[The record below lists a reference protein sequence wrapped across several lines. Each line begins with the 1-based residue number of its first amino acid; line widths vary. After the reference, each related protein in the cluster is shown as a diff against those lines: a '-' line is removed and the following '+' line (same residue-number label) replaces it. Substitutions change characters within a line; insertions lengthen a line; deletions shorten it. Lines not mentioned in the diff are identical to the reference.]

1 MEHVLTD
8 VGIKPVFI
16 ENALNWRYAT
26 KVFDSRKKLPEE
38 KFNLLLES
46 LRLSPSSIGLQP
58 WKFVII
64 NKKTIRKEL
73 YKLSM
78 QQSQIV
84 DASHLIL
91 LCSLKNIKAT
101 YVNHLIELDKEQNDG
116 DSHFEAFKQYIM
128 SFVESKPRSE
138 LKEWMAQQVYI
149 ALGFLLETC
158 ALLHIDACPMEAFDH
173 AKANKLLNLS
183 SHDIESRVAVALGYR
198 STKDDY
204 AKTKKLRWPK
214 EEVIIT
220 I

>member
-1 MEHVLTD
+1 MENILTES
-8 VGIKPVFI
+8 GIKPALI

-26 KVFDSRKKLPEE
+26 KIFDKKKLPEE
-38 KFNLLLES
+38 KFELLLES

-58 WKFVII
+58 WKFVIL
-64 NKKTIRKEL
+64 NKKIIRKEL

-91 LCSLKNIKAT
+91 LCSLKKLNAT
-101 YVNHLIELDKEQNDG
+101 YVNHLIELDKKQNNG
-116 DSHFEAFKQYIM
+116 ESHLEAFKPYIM
-128 SFVESKPRSE
+128 SFIESKPREE

-158 ALLHIDACPMEAFDH
+158 ARLQIDACPMEAFDH
-173 AKANKLLNLS
+173 AKANKLLDLS
-183 SHDIESRVAVALGYR
+183 SHDIESRVAVAIGYR
-198 STKDDY
+198 SSKDEY
-204 AKTKKLRWPK
+204 ARIKKLRWPK
-214 EEVIIT
+214 EEVIVT